1 MLPNWKKPHVR
12 LTVQS
17 LLAFLFL
24 LIGTSR
30 SKEGGKS
37 CSAGLTKTRYAIS
50 SIQSETIM
58 QKSCRAF
65 SSGDGDLVDVVV
77 PFMGESITDGTL
89 ATFLKKPGD
98 RVAADEPIAQIE
110 TDKVTIDVVSPQDGV
125 IQEYVAK
132 EGDTVEPGVIIA
144 VISKSAEGVAPAEK
158 KSEKAASKPSPPAEA
173 VKENEPKA
181 KVEASLAVEKPKA
194 PAPPPPKR
202 TATEP
207 VLPPKERERRVP
219 MSMTRLGKR
228 LTTFNEV
235 DMMLLLVSEFV
246 KIKEECDSCF
256 YVKLFG
262 LVVPVVRDAD
272 KMNFAE
278 IEQRRQLM
286 GPYQL
291 MKWLEAHLQYP
302 TVVFYGSLLSTPII
316 NPPQVSGYKQ
326 NMYTLAHACKGVPY
340 GCDLLVLLLTRKR
353 TLYSLG
359 YRSGFYVTQMF
370 SSNKNGSLSSTVP
383 SKHYAIP
390 NWPQPPSVFGWNQRP
405 LPPAALMVASPHY
418 QNPARLRFPQAKDE
432 TNMFE
437 GKKSNQNSNAEP
449 YRVLELG

>member
-30 SKEGGKS
+30 SKEGG

-207 VLPPKERERRVP
+207 VLPPKERERR
-219 MSMTRLGKR
+219 
-228 LTTFNEV
+228 
-235 DMMLLLVSEFV
+235 
-246 KIKEECDSCF
+246 IKEECDSCF